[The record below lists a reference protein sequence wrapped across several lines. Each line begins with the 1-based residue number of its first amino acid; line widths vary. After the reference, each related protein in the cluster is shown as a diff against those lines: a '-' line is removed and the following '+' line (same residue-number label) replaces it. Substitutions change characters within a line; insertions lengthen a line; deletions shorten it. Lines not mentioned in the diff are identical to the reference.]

1 MDFNNKHVVLII
13 LIIIF
18 FVFVYNYDVYVIK
31 KGEPLCKP
39 IYVIKRELEPEILK
53 ELTESEKVVI
63 NEAFTTD
70 YFGNINMNESSE
82 GYQLPPKSLLSFHV
96 PEVTDPNKTAIIDS
110 VIKVLSYIPTNINEE
125 EIKEMLEYYGL
136 IFQTSSSLE
145 DFYKNVSASTKIK
158 SYPYNTKY
166 SQLMLFLIGKFNND
180 YSFYKSKCDLGPI
193 NHETSL
199 NPNKS
204 VTQQYLNTTESCNL
218 PNNQELQELQESQI
232 INNPAQEDIED
243 NVISEIENELDNALN
258 NKSQKKSKKKIT
270 FSENELIAPN
280 EQVLGELR
288 SKKGKINKSKSPAS
302 KETRQQLRQYM
313 ENESL
318 LNNDLDNEKLN
329 PITNNGYPTTSE
341 LRKQNK
347 GRNKNNQKN
356 CNCSYQCDVDTFNNI
371 ESIDSYNSTNYEEYA
386 SF

>member
-96 PEVTDPNKTAIIDS
+96 PEVTDQNKTAIMDS
-110 VIKVLSYIPTNINEE
+110 VIKVLSYIPTNINED

-145 DFYKNVSASTKIK
+145 DFYKNVSSSTKIK
-158 SYPYNTKY
+158 SHPYNTKY

-193 NHETSL
+193 NPETSL

-204 VTQQYLNTTESCNL
+204 VTQQYLNNTESCNV
-218 PNNQELQELQESQI
+218 PNKQELQELQNSQSD
-232 INNPAQEDIED
+232 PDQEDIED
-243 NVISEIENELDNALN
+243 SVISEIENELDNALS
-258 NKSQKKSKKKIT
+258 NKSQKKSKKKIR
-270 FSENELIAPN
+270 FAENELTGPS
-280 EQVLGELR
+280 EQALGELK
-288 SKKGKINKSKSPAS
+288 SKKGKINKLKSG
-302 KETRQQLRQYM
+302 ETRQKLRQYM

-318 LNNDLDNEKLN
+318 LNNDLDNEGPD
-329 PITNNGYPTTSE
+329 PITESNYPTTSE

-356 CNCSYQCDVDTFNNI
+356 CNCSYQCDADTFNNI
-371 ESIDSYNSTNYEEYA
+371 GSLDSYNSASYEEYA
-386 SF
+386 LF